1 MRAPGCHPIFSRQKA
16 RPPLTDTPDEHPGRE
31 ARVPPGPGESGA
43 SNREKWEA
51 LRSVLAASPL
61 AVISLTA
68 SGVVRGWNPAAEAI
82 FGWSEGEALGRPLPC
97 VPAERRTELL
107 SLSERAWEGET
118 VSGFQTRWHRKDTQ
132 PVDLHLC
139 LAATRDAQ
147 GSATG
152 YVLFASD
159 VTAIKRLEEQF
170 YRAQRME
177 AVGRLASGVAHDF
190 NNLLTVISGFTA
202 MALGNLPAESPVR
215 EDLEQVLKAAQTAA
229 ELTNQL
235 LAFSRRQIQQP
246 EPLDLNERVRETERM
261 LRRLLGEDIQ
271 LRTRLGEG
279 LRSICADPARID
291 QVLLNLAVNARDAMP
306 QGGILEIETGHLEL
320 SEPRHLATGP
330 APPGSYVV
338 LRVTDTGCGM
348 DAQVVAHL
356 FEPFFTTK
364 ERGVGTGL
372 GLSTVYGIVRQSGGH
387 IGVRSASGEGTTFE
401 ILFPVWRGEPRRAP
415 AKPAA
420 PQAPPRG
427 ETVLL
432 VEDDPG
438 VRSLAREVLQRAGY
452 RVLAVSD
459 PEQALAAAGSHPGPI
474 DLLLTDLV
482 MPGMSGRRLARL
494 FRQRRPQAK
503 VLYCSGYLDEGAAL
517 EGGLEPGAPFLA
529 KPFPPAELLRAVREA
544 LGG

>member
-1 MRAPGCHPIFSRQKA
+1 M
-16 RPPLTDTPDEHPGRE
+16 
-31 ARVPPGPGESGA
+31 
-43 SNREKWEA
+43 
-51 LRSVLAASPL
+51 LAASPL
-61 AVISLTA
+61 AVISLSA
-68 SGVVRGWNPAAEAI
+68 GGEVRAWNPAAEAI
-82 FGWSEGEALGRPLPC
+82 FGWSEAEALGRPLPC

-107 SLSERAWEGET
+107 SLSERAWEGEP

-132 PVDLHLC
+132 PVDLHLS

-152 YVLFASD
+152 YVLFAND
-159 VTAIKRLEEQF
+159 VTAVKRLEQQF

-177 AVGRLASGVAHDF
+177 AIGRLASGVAHDF

-202 MALGNLPAESPVR
+202 MALASLPADSPAR
-215 EDLEQVLKAAQTAA
+215 ADLEQVLKAAQSAA

-246 EPLDLNERVRETERM
+246 EPLDLNARLRETEKM
-261 LRRLLGEDIQ
+261 LRRLLGEDIE
-271 LRTRLGEG
+271 LRTKPGEG
-279 LRSICADPARID
+279 LRLICADPVRID
-291 QVLLNLAVNARDAMP
+291 PVLLNLAVNARDAMP
-306 QGGILEIETGHLEL
+306 QGGWLEIETGNLEL

-330 APPGSYVV
+330 APPGAYVV
-338 LRVTDTGCGM
+338 LRVSDSGCGM
-348 DAQVVAHL
+348 DARVMAHL

-364 ERGVGTGL
+364 ERGQGTGL

-387 IGVRSASGEGTTFE
+387 IGVRSAPGEGTTFE
-401 ILFPVWRGEPRRAP
+401 ILFPAWSGELRPAP
-415 AKPAA
+415 AKPPAA
-420 PQAPPRG
+420 EATPGG

-438 VRSLAREVLQRAGY
+438 VRSLAREVLERAGY
-452 RVLAVSD
+452 RVLAVAD

-482 MPGMSGRRLARL
+482 MPGMSGRRLAGL
-494 FRQRRPQAK
+494 LRQRRPEAK

-517 EGGLEPGAPFLA
+517 NGGLEPGTPFLA
-529 KPFPPAELLRAVREA
+529 KPFRPADLLRAVREA